1 MVINRFAKVRKRAR
15 AQIESLYEGVCNVYA
30 YQEVYDKKTRRTKLE
45 RQEQPLLENEP
56 CRVSY
61 SGAEPANQTST
72 VSITG
77 QTITLYVAPEAE
89 IPPGCVVEVEQA
101 GRKSVFA
108 SSGQPRVYPTHQE
121 IGLTLEEQKA

>member
-1 MVINRFAKVRKRAR
+1 MVNRLAKARKQVR

-30 YQEVYDKKTRRTKLE
+30 YREVYDKITRRTKLE
-45 RQEQPLLENEP
+45 KQEQPLLKNEP

-61 SGAEPANQTST
+61 SGTEPANPTST
-72 VSITG
+72 VSIAG
-77 QTITLYVAPEAE
+77 QTITLYVAPETE

-101 GRKSVFA
+101 GRRSLFE

-121 IGLTLEEQKA
+121 IGLTLEKQKA